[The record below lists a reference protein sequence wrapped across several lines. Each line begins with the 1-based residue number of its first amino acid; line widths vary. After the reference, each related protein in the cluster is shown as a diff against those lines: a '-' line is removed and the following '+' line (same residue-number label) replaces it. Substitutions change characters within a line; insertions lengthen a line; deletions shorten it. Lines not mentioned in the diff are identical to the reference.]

1 VGGALGAPEPAG
13 ARRGRPDLIRWA
25 VMAKQQGLTP
35 QSEDF
40 SAWYNELVYKADLV
54 DNAPVRGTFVIKPYG
69 YALWENVQ
77 RELDAMF
84 KATGHEN
91 LSFPMLI
98 PMSFFSREAKHV
110 EGFSP
115 ELAVVTH
122 AGGQELEEPLAIR
135 PTSETIIGDVY
146 SRWVQSYRDLPLLY
160 NLWNN
165 VVRWEMRTRPFL
177 RTTEFLWQEGHTAH
191 ATEAEARAE
200 VRQMLDVYTKLAEDF
215 AAIPVIRG
223 EKTEGERFAGAVQTL
238 TIEAMM
244 RDGKALQSGT
254 SHYLGTNFA
263 RAFGITFNDVDNQ
276 QAYAH
281 TTSWGLS
288 TRMIGAI
295 IMAHGDDTGLVLPPR
310 LAPHQ
315 VVIVPIGRSDD
326 EAGRTA
332 VAAEVVKLAEEL
344 RRAGV
349 RVKVDDRDG
358 MSPGWKF
365 NEWERKGVPLRVEI
379 GPKDVQAGTAL
390 VKDRLADA
398 KTTVPL
404 SGLAPH
410 LVRALPDFHDRL
422 VARARTFRAERTR
435 EVHSYDELREQVEV
449 GFAIATHCGDPAS
462 EAAIQ
467 TDTKATVRCIPLE
480 GIPAGESPCVHTGR
494 PSGYPTKVV
503 FAKAY

>member
-1 VGGALGAPEPAG
+1 
-13 ARRGRPDLIRWA
+13 
-25 VMAKQQGLTP
+25 MAKQQGLTP
-35 QSEDF
+35 QTEDF

-54 DNAPVRGTFVIKPYG
+54 DLGPVRGAFVIRPYG
-69 YALWENVQ
+69 YALWEHIQ
-77 RELDAMF
+77 RELDTMF

-98 PMSFFSREAKHV
+98 PMSYFQREAEHV

-135 PTSETIIGDVY
+135 PTSETIIGELY
-146 SRWVQSYRDLPLLY
+146 AKWIQSYRDLPLLY
-160 NLWNN
+160 NQWCN

-191 ATEAEARAE
+191 ANEEEARAE
-200 VRQMLDVYTKLAEDF
+200 VRQMLDVYATFAERF
-215 AAIPVIRG
+215 AALPVIRG
-223 EKTEGERFAGAVQTL
+223 EKTAGERFAGALQTL

-263 RAFGITFNDVDNQ
+263 KAFDITFNDVDNQ

-295 IMAHGDDTGLVLPPR
+295 IMAHGDDTGLILPPL

-315 VVIVPIGRSDD
+315 VVIVPIARAND
-326 EAGRTA
+326 EAARVRVGTEVTR
-332 VAAEVVKLAEEL
+332 VAEAL
-344 RRAGV
+344 RSAGV
-349 RVKVDDRDG
+349 RVRVDERDG

-379 GPKDVQAGTAL
+379 GPKDLDAGTAL
-390 VKDRLADA
+390 VKDRLQEGKEA
-398 KTTVPL
+398 VPL
-404 SGLAPH
+404 AGLVPY
-410 LVRALPDFHDRL
+410 LVDALPAFHERLFRRALD
-422 VARARTFRAERTR
+422 FRAERTR
-435 EVHSYDELREQVEV
+435 EVHTFDELAEQVEV
-449 GFAIATHCGDPAS
+449 GFAIATHCGDADS

-467 TDTKATVRCIPLE
+467 EATKATVRCIPLE
-480 GIPAGESPCVHTGR
+480 AISVGASRCVHTGR
-494 PSGYPTKVV
+494 ESGHATKVV
-503 FAKAY
+503 FGRAY

>member
-1 VGGALGAPEPAG
+1 
-13 ARRGRPDLIRWA
+13 
-25 VMAKQQGLTP
+25 MAKQQGLTP
-35 QSEDF
+35 QSTDF

-54 DNAPVRGTFVIKPYG
+54 DLGPVRGAFVIRPYG
-69 YALWENVQ
+69 YALWENIQ

-91 LSFPMLI
+91 LYFPMLI
-98 PMSFFSREAKHV
+98 PMSYFQREAQHV

-135 PTSETIIGDVY
+135 PTSETVIGELY
-146 SRWVQSYRDLPLLY
+146 AKWIQSYRDLPLLY
-160 NLWNN
+160 NQWCN
-165 VVRWEMRTRPFL
+165 VMRWEMRTRPFL

-191 ATEAEARAE
+191 ANEEEARAE
-200 VRQMLDVYTKLAEDF
+200 VRQMLDVYATFAERF
-215 AAIPVIRG
+215 AALPVIRG
-223 EKTEGERFAGAVQTL
+223 EKTEGERFAGAVETL

-244 RDGKALQSGT
+244 RDGRALQSGT

-263 RAFGITFNDVDNQ
+263 KAFDITFNDVDNQ

-295 IMAHGDDTGLVLPPR
+295 IMAHGDDAGLVLPPR

-315 VVIVPIGRSDD
+315 VVIVPIARANDA
-326 EAGRTA
+326 EAKERVG
-332 VAAEVVKLAEEL
+332 AEVGRLAAAL
-344 RRAGV
+344 RNAGV

-379 GPKDVQAGTAL
+379 GPKDLDAGSAL
-390 VKDRLADA
+390 VKDRLAA
-398 KTTVPL
+398 EKTTVPL
-404 SGLAPH
+404 DGLVSY
-410 LVRALPDFHDRL
+410 LERAIEAFQETLFL
-422 VARARTFRAERTR
+422 RASDFRASRMR
-435 EVHSYDELREQVEV
+435 EVHSFEELAEQVES

-467 TDTKATVRCIPLE
+467 EATKATVRCIPLD
-480 GIPAGESPCVHTGR
+480 GVPAGDSVCVHTGR
-494 PSGYPTKVV
+494 PSGYANKVV
-503 FAKAY
+503 FARAY